1 MARLYSY
8 CFSNVSVFAISLS
21 FARSLGIH
29 WRPLMLGLGL
39 SFPLISMP
47 GIWTLEHAGIPRPN
61 QASIKS
67 SALTACPC
75 CLTRYHL
82 YVCLSRRQIA
92 VVNFMRY
99 FEWFFFF
106 CDEHEHEEYRT
117 RLFLYH
123 RGSPQ
128 PSLQTFFWL
137 VLQSSPTVVGQER
150 LRGRLG
156 NLGSLL

>member
-82 YVCLSRRQIA
+82 HVCLSRRQIA

-106 CDEHEHEEYRT
+106 FAMNTSMRNIGLDFSCIIVGAFSLPCRHS
-117 RLFLYH
+117 F
-123 RGSPQ
+123 GSSCNPPQ
-128 PSLQTFFWL
+128 LSWGRN
-137 VLQSSPTVVGQER
+137 VCVG
-150 LRGRLG
+150 G
-156 NLGSLL
+156 

>member
-1 MARLYSY
+1 MARLCSC
-8 CFSNVSVFAISLS
+8 CFSHVSVFAISLS

-29 WRPLMLGLGL
+29 WRPLMLGLVL
-39 SFPLISMP
+39 SFPLMSMP

-67 SALTACPC
+67 TVLTACPC
-75 CLTRYHL
+75 FLTRYHL

-99 FEWFFFF
+99 FEWFFF

-123 RGSPQ
+123 RGSLQ

-137 VLQSSPTVVGQER
+137 LLQSFPTVVGQER